1 MAIRP
6 IDANALRKRI
16 EEWMQEL
23 EQGFTV
29 EYAYMGYALD
39 DVLDYIDT
47 APTVAGKAKWIPTV
61 NPRWP
66 AYSHDK
72 CSACGWTNTKNSQ
85 IGVGRKA
92 TKFKF
97 CPCCGAIMED
107 DNG

>member
-1 MAIRP
+1 MRLKEERAMEARP

-23 EQGFTV
+23 EQEFTV

-47 APTVAGKAKWIPTV
+47 APTIEVK
-61 NPRWP
+61 
-66 AYSHDK
+66 
-72 CSACGWTNTKNSQ
+72 
-85 IGVGRKA
+85 
-92 TKFKF
+92 
-97 CPCCGAIMED
+97 

>member
-1 MAIRP
+1 MRLKGERAMEARP

-23 EQGFTV
+23 EQEFTV

-47 APTVAGKAKWIPTV
+47 APTIEAK
-61 NPRWP
+61 
-66 AYSHDK
+66 
-72 CSACGWTNTKNSQ
+72 
-85 IGVGRKA
+85 
-92 TKFKF
+92 
-97 CPCCGAIMED
+97 